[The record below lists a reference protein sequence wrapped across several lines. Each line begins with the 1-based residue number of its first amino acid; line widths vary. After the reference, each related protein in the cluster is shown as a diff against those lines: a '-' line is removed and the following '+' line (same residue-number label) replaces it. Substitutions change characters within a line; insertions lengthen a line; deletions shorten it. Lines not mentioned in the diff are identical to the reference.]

1 MNLKDR
7 IYTECIT
14 VGTGNIRVGGV
25 KDGFQDWTALDDGDV
40 VYYCIVDD
48 LAWEVGHG
56 VYNEYDN
63 EVTRDKV
70 LSSSTGAK
78 LVLDGLSTVF
88 ATYPA
93 DKAVIQDI
101 HGNVILPEAVI
112 QADTLNA
119 DRVNTPVIFTS
130 AVLVDDDGD
139 DEGIATALN
148 VYTKPEVDE
157 LQRVQDVEI
166 NENAKDII
174 ALEEELEAV
183 VPAFDRG
190 TWTHDA
196 EAADLNAAPLE
207 SCYFIKD
214 AVGGH
219 AATYADTK
227 QIYFNNIDA
236 QTPPATHTFAD
247 VKVGQNVELFESL
260 DSSFLLA
267 NITGMVKEDDY
278 TKFIVDVL
286 KSEGR
291 PSFEVGAGGDI
302 GVDTT
307 TGKSLDAGVRVKFF
321 DLGGEVSLDGFM
333 PKAGGTFTGEVKH
346 KKDIIIEPTM
356 PSRFV
361 NIKNRYA
368 TNADGT
374 SAGTGSTNFGI
385 NFDLDH
391 GNTGY
396 NKVKFSNRSGDILS
410 VNGGS
415 NPAAN
420 YYGAIT
426 GQNHIINKVY
436 LDNSFHTLHSG
447 GNSIKYST
455 SSGAPG
461 ENQFTTASAST
472 YSNKKFTFRNLYNHA
487 GERVNLIDYD
497 AVKGSMLEIWK
508 GGNLLVKTV
517 IKNWLTSSASSLC
530 VQFEV
535 SGYKATVY
543 DSSYFNTTDVYSII
557 ITGLRKKVI

>member
-14 VGTGNIRVGGV
+14 VGTGNIQVGGV
-25 KDGFQDWTALDDGDV
+25 KDGFQDWTALDDGDD

-48 LAWEVGHG
+48 LAWEVGQG

-101 HGNVILPEAVI
+101 NGHVILPEAVI

-119 DRVNTPVIFTS
+119 DRVNTPVVFTS

-196 EAADLNAAPLE
+196 EATDLNSAPLE

-214 AVGGH
+214 VAGGH
-219 AATYADTK
+219 AETYADTT

-247 VKVGQNVELFESL
+247 VKVGQNVELFETL
-260 DSSFLLA
+260 DS
-267 NITGMVKEDDY
+267 
-278 TKFIVDVL
+278 
-286 KSEGR
+286 
-291 PSFEVGAGGDI
+291 
-302 GVDTT
+302 
-307 TGKSLDAGVRVKFF
+307 
-321 DLGGEVSLDGFM
+321 
-333 PKAGGTFTGEVKH
+333 
-346 KKDIIIEPTM
+346 
-356 PSRFV
+356 
-361 NIKNRYA
+361 
-368 TNADGT
+368 
-374 SAGTGSTNFGI
+374 
-385 NFDLDH
+385 
-391 GNTGY
+391 
-396 NKVKFSNRSGDILS
+396 
-410 VNGGS
+410 
-415 NPAAN
+415 
-420 YYGAIT
+420 
-426 GQNHIINKVY
+426 
-436 LDNSFHTLHSG
+436 
-447 GNSIKYST
+447 
-455 SSGAPG
+455 
-461 ENQFTTASAST
+461 
-472 YSNKKFTFRNLYNHA
+472 
-487 GERVNLIDYD
+487 
-497 AVKGSMLEIWK
+497 
-508 GGNLLVKTV
+508 
-517 IKNWLTSSASSLC
+517 
-530 VQFEV
+530 
-535 SGYKATVY
+535 
-543 DSSYFNTTDVYSII
+543 
-557 ITGLRKKVI
+557 

>member
-7 IYTECIT
+7 IYTECTT
-14 VGTGNIRVGGV
+14 VGTGNIQVGGV
-25 KDGFQDWTALDDGDV
+25 KDGFQDWTALNDGDD

-48 LAWEVGHG
+48 LAWEVGQG
-56 VYNEYDN
+56 VYIADDN

-70 LSSSTGAK
+70 FSSSTGAK
-78 LVLDGLSTVF
+78 LVLDGLSTAF

-93 DKAVIQDI
+93 DKAVIQDPNG
-101 HGNVILPEAVI
+101 HVVLPEAVI
-112 QADTLNA
+112 EADTLNA

-196 EAADLNAAPLE
+196 EATDLNSAPLE

-214 AVGGH
+214 LAGGH
-219 AATYADTK
+219 AETYADTT

-267 NITGMVKEDDY
+267 NITGMVKEDGY

-307 TGKSLDAGVRVKFF
+307 TEKSLYAGVRVKFF

-356 PSRFV
+356 PNRFV
-361 NIKNRYA
+361 TIKNRYA
-368 TNADGT
+368 TNADG
-374 SAGTGSTNFGI
+374 SDAGAGGTAFGV

-391 GNTGY
+391 GNSGY
-396 NKVKFSNRSGDILS
+396 NRVKFTNRSGDILS
-410 VNGGS
+410 VNGGQY
-415 NPAAN
+415 PGAN
-420 YYGAIT
+420 YYGVIT
-426 GQNHIINKVY
+426 GKNHLINKEY
-436 LDNSFHTLHSG
+436 LDDFFHTLHSG
-447 GNSIKYST
+447 GNTFKWNSSSNAPNDNYFTTVSSLT
-455 SSGAPG
+455 SSNKEWHFKNLWDTGGTSIQCKNYEA
-461 ENQFTTASAST
+461 TT
-472 YSNKKFTFRNLYNHA
+472 
-487 GERVNLIDYD
+487 
-497 AVKGSMLEIWK
+497 GSILEIWE
-508 GGNLLVKTV
+508 GTSLLVKTS
-517 IKNWLTSSASSLC
+517 IRDWKTSTRGNTAMMFNC
-530 VQFEV
+530 A
-535 SGYKATVY
+535 GYKPTVY
-543 DSSYFNTTDVYSII
+543 DAVYLDTAKVYSIFL
-557 ITGLRKKVI
+557 TNMKKK